1 MSKTPPFPEFEE
13 NVRAALATPPTDTK
27 FVTNLR
33 SKLIAKAHD
42 MLPQTRHFLHR
53 PAWRVALTVL
63 LVLLASVLIIGP
75 QRVLAQI
82 RGLLGYI
89 PGVGIVEQSA
99 PLRVLA
105 EPVTMTREGVTLT
118 VTEAVLSA
126 DKTVIFVKIEGVP
139 ADAYPEGEAMGCLGN
154 VDLKL
159 SNGTLLEGGYIS
171 GGNWNSF
178 ESRLEYGPVPAQVN
192 DAVLL
197 VACIGGTMPGA
208 LPENWEIPLRFAP
221 APPDMTVAPVIELS
235 TPAATNPP
243 AADVT
248 STPVLSNTMTRNG
261 ITFTLEKFVEVED
274 GYQLYGSLDLSGATL
289 PAQGY
294 FITMAVIKM
303 TDANGNRIPFEAMQS
318 EFQDNTV
325 FDPNKVS
332 WIYRTNQKAFTAPL
346 TLTLSWVEM
355 QIAPQVPFE
364 LDLGPNPQIGQT
376 WEINRD
382 LTFERHT
389 VRLLSAQLVK
399 SDDPQWASS
408 LKFTYE
414 DKEGGIFIN
423 VMDDVPQKPLIGV
436 RGGGGG
442 GGGPLPGIKFARMN
456 YREIPGGLRR
466 ITISTSV
473 PYRINGPWQVIW
485 NPPSTTESIP
495 TSAPEACLTSEKWEQ
510 VKGQHEALP
519 VGMGGKILFTTDA
532 MSPDMNVFISNL
544 DGSDLRGLFNGYY
557 PALSPDGMRVAYMLE
572 TDVFVNIF
580 DINSGQITSLGT
592 GTEPL
597 WSPDG
602 LRILFYSPPDGLYLA
617 NADGTGLQKIETGSP
632 RGNLIGWL
640 PDNQTIVF
648 SAQVGDI
655 YNLYEHVFKTYNLQ
669 TGETKSLF
677 SITTIKTPIGAIS
690 PDGQWIAFNA
700 RLFGDNLNGAVFISR
715 LDGSERKLVAMLDNT
730 LAFHPV
736 WSPDGKWL
744 IVNIV
749 EPYKPTSPVLVN
761 PFTCQ
766 VVRLESV
773 RGEVQSW
780 RP

>member
-1 MSKTPPFPEFEE
+1 MMREE
-13 NVRAALATPPTDTK
+13 RLQQALEGIAARQVPGRTNLWPRLATRIEERKSLMQT
-27 FVTNLR
+27 LR
-33 SKLIAKAHD
+33 A
-42 MLPQTRHFLHR
+42 R
-53 PAWRVALTVL
+53 PVMAIVIVL
-63 LVLLASVLIIGP
+63 LVVLLLTGAAYAIG
-75 QRVLAQI
+75 RLT
-82 RGLLGYI
+82 GYI
-89 PGVGIVEQSA
+89 PGVGIVDLSA

-105 EPVTMTREGVTLT
+105 EPVSQTRDGVTLT

-139 ADAYPEGEAMGCLGN
+139 ADVYPKGEAGGCFGK
-154 VDLKL
+154 VDLSL
-159 SNGTLLEGGYIS
+159 PDGTLLEGGFIS
-171 GGNWNSF
+171 GGNWTSF
-178 ESRLEYGPVPAQVN
+178 ESRLEYGAIPTRVN

-235 TPAATNPP
+235 TPAATNPA

-261 ITFTLEKFVEVED
+261 IAFTLEKFVEVEG

-294 FITMAVIKM
+294 FNTMAVIKM
-303 TDANGNRIPFEAMQS
+303 TDANGNRIPFE
-318 EFQDNTV
+318 ETRFEPQDNAV
-325 FDPNKVS
+325 YDPNKVA
-332 WIYRTNQKAFTAPL
+332 WIYRTNQKAFAAPL
-346 TLTLSWVEM
+346 TLSLSWVEM
-355 QIAPQVPFE
+355 QIAPQIPFE
-364 LDLGPNPQIGQT
+364 LDLGTNPQIGQT

-382 LTFERHT
+382 LTFEGHT
-389 VRLLSAQLVK
+389 VRLLSAQLVE
-399 SDDPQWASS
+399 SNDPQWASS

-423 VMDDVPQKPLIGV
+423 VMDDIPQKPLIEV
-436 RGGGGG
+436 TSGGG
-442 GGGPLPGIKFARMN
+442 GGGPLTGIRFAWMN
-456 YREIPGGLRR
+456 YGEIPSGLRR
-466 ITISTSV
+466 FTISASV
-473 PYRINGPWQVIW
+473 PYRVNGPWQVVW

-519 VGMGGKILFTTDA
+519 VGMGGKILFTTDT
-532 MSPDMNVFISNL
+532 MSPDINVFIVNL
-544 DGSDLRGLFNGYY
+544 DGSDPRGLVSGYY
-557 PALSPDGMRVAYMLE
+557 PSLSPDGTRIAFMSQNVSLNILDLNNGQTILLE
-572 TDVFVNIF
+572 N
-580 DINSGQITSLGT
+580 GT
-592 GTEPL
+592 NPV

-602 LRILFYSPPDGLYLA
+602 LRILFYNAPDILYLA
-617 NADGTGLQKIETGSP
+617 NADGTGLQEIETGSP
-632 RGNLIGWL
+632 RVNPIGWL
-640 PDNQTIVF
+640 PDNQTIVYG
-648 SAQVGDI
+648 AQVGDI
-655 YNLYEHVFKTYNLQ
+655 YNLYEHIFKTYNLQ

-677 SITTIKTPIGAIS
+677 PITIKTPIGALS
-690 PDGQWIAFNA
+690 PDGQWIAFNT
-700 RLFGDNLNGAVFISR
+700 RLFGANLDGAVFISR
-715 LDGSERKLVAMLDNT
+715 LDGSERKLVAMLDDT

-736 WSPDGKWL
+736 WSPDGQWL
-744 IVNIV
+744 IVSVV

-766 VVRLESV
+766 VVRLENV